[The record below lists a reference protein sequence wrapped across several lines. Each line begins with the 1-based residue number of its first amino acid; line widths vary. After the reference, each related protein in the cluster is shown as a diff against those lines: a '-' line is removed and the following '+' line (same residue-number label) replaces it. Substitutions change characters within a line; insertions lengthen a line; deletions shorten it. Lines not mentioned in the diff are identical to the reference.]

1 MTTKKNTSPTRLL
14 YSTFLR
20 LHRSCFAFNQ
30 DFEMAFYFVCL
41 GIFLD
46 FFDGFFARLFHVSSP
61 LGLQLDSFGRYGYQ
75 WCGAWFSNV
84 SNDD

>member
-1 MTTKKNTSPTRLL
+1 
-14 YSTFLR
+14 

-61 LGLQLDSFGRYGYQ
+61 LGLHLILWQIWL
-75 WCGAWFSNV
+75 WCGAGFSNV